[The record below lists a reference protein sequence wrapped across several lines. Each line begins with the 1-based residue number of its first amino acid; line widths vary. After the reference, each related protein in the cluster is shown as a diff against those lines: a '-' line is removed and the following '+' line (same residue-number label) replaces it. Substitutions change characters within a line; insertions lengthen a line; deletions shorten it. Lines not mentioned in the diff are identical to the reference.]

1 MTPPNPSQALPG
13 LPELVD
19 RCRQALVGEPSPE
32 DAVEQLVPILRDLIA
47 RGGDPDAFSCSDEG
61 YTRHLIHEQQDP
73 PFSLYTMVWRPGQW
87 TPVHD
92 HGAWG
97 IVGVLEGELHEESY
111 CPASACGED
120 DAGLRCHAR
129 VTLSPGSVVGFTAP
143 PDLVH
148 RSGSPAKGAR
158 TVSLHLY
165 GAEMGSFHVY
175 DKETGER
182 RPHEA
187 EQISHVGE

>member
-1 MTPPNPSQALPG
+1 MTKTDPAQALPG
-13 LPELVD
+13 LTELVE
-19 RCRQALVGEPSPE
+19 RCQEVLTQEPDAE
-32 DAVEQLVPILRDLIA
+32 EAVERLVPVLRDLIA
-47 RGGDPDAFSCSDEG
+47 KGGDADAFDCSPEG
-61 YTRHLIHEQQDP
+61 YTRHLVYEQESP
-73 PFSLYTMVWRPGQW
+73 AFSLYTMVWRPGQW
-87 TPVHD
+87 TPIHD

-111 CPASACGED
+111 CPASVCGEQSE
-120 DAGLRCHAR
+120 ALRCHAR

-148 RSGSPAKGAR
+148 RSGSPSQGAR

-175 DKETGER
+175 DAETGER
-182 RPHEA
+182 TAHQA
-187 EQISHVGE
+187 DQVTYK

>member
-13 LPELVD
+13 LPDLVD
-19 RCRQALVGEPSPE
+19 RCRQALADEPSAE
-32 DAVEQLVPILRDLIA
+32 VAVERLVPILRDMLA
-47 RGGDPDAFSCSDEG
+47 HGGDPDAFACSDEG
-61 YTRHLIHEQQDP
+61 YTRHLVHEQHDP

-111 CPASACGED
+111 CPASACGEE
-120 DAGLRCHAR
+120 DAGLRCNMR

-148 RSGSPAKGAR
+148 RTGSPAKGAR
-158 TVSLHLY
+158 TVSMHMY